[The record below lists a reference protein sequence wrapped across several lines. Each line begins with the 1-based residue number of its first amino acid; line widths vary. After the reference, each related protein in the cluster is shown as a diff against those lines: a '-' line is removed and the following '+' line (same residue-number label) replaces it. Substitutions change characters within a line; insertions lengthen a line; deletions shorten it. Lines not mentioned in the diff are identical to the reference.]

1 MQGGGSSSFTGVKL
15 CAGRGAGL
23 MLSVTP
29 DTGAAPNSS
38 AWMLKLQHLKINTV
52 LILAANAQKKRAVFI
67 FFIDSYMV

>member
-1 MQGGGSSSFTGVKL
+1 
-15 CAGRGAGL
+15 

-67 FFIDSYMV
+67 FFKYSLHGLRAQNPLVLARLVVKISPRC